1 MLAEKPKS
9 IKQGCPRNVQST
21 VKNHIILMPTNVGAG
36 GQSPVT
42 LFRNPL
48 VQHFFAPT
56 HPCVQPSLCYSGSVT
71 GFSAVGQAIGFQ
83 PFGYFFFCVT
93 HVTSL
98 SKIPQLPNLIQQGI
112 FLKCATRQDVQDPAQ
127 GLADFVL
134 ILCFDKAHLVE
145 GLDIG

>member
-1 MLAEKPKS
+1 M
-9 IKQGCPRNVQST
+9 R
-21 VKNHIILMPTNVGAG
+21 PTESLLLRVGHW
-36 GQSPVT
+36 
-42 LFRNPL
+42 LFR
-48 VQHFFAPT
+48 
-56 HPCVQPSLCYSGSVT
+56 SRT
-71 GFSAVGQAIGFQ
+71 GHWLSAIWLLL
-83 PFGYFFFCVT
+83 FCVT

-134 ILCFDKAHLVE
+134 CFDKAHLVE